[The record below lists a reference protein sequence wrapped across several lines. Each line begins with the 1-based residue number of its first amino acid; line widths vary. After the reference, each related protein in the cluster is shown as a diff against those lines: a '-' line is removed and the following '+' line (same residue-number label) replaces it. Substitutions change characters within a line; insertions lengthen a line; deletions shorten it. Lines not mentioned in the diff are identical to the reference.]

1 MAIDPMSASLA
12 DENTLFVLNK
22 TDIIPESQNLRKQVS
37 EALGLSEDSDR
48 MLFVSIEA
56 RQGLDK
62 FSDRLRRLVE
72 ERYAYAL
79 QGNRSPAHI
88 GPC

>member
-1 MAIDPMSASLA
+1 MSASLA

>member
-1 MAIDPMSASLA
+1 MSASLA

-22 TDIIPESQNLRKQVS
+22 TDIIPESDKLRKQVS
-37 EALGLSEDSDR
+37 EALGLAEDSDR